1 MGRVMSRPLARTQEL
16 LVQKMGD
23 ETLVYDLERDKAFC
37 LNRTASVVWAGCD
50 GKTTV
55 EELSAALSRELG
67 VAGESVVW
75 LALHQLQK
83 AKLMGAPLELPE
95 GAVSPSR
102 RQALRAL
109 KVLGGAAMLLPVVTA
124 ALAPTPAYAVTCR
137 TAGMICASTV
147 QCCNGLTC
155 SGGTCQPL

>member
-1 MGRVMSRPLARTQEL
+1 MGWVMSKPLARKEEL

-23 ETLVYDLERDKAFC
+23 ETLVYDLDRDKAFC

-55 EELSAALSRELG
+55 EELSAALARELG
-67 VAGESVVW
+67 ASDEGVVW

-83 AKLMGAPLELPE
+83 AKLMGAPVELPE
-95 GAVSPSR
+95 GMVSPSR

-109 KVLGGAAMLLPVVTA
+109 RVLGGAAMLLPVVTA

-137 TAGMICASTV
+137 TVGMICASPV
-147 QCCNGLTC
+147 QCCGGLTC
-155 SGGTCQPL
+155 IGGTCQPF